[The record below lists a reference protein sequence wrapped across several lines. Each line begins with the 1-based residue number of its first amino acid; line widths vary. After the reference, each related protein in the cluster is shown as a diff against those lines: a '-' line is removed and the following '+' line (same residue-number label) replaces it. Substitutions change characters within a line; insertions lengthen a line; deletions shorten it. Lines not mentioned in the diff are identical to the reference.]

1 MNPMAPIAVAQ
12 STDLVRRRVEASGP
26 TGRAT
31 NRPVADAAARVD
43 LVPAAPRLRAPALL
57 TALRRRLVPQ
67 SGSDQCSTVATPRNP
82 ARA

>member
-1 MNPMAPIAVAQ
+1 MNPWLPSPSPIHRPRPPP
-12 STDLVRRRVEASGP
+12 RRGSGP

-31 NRPVADAAARVD
+31 ERPIADAAARVD

-57 TALRRRLVPQ
+57 TALRDRLVPQ

>member
-12 STDLVRRRVEASGP
+12 STDLVRRRVEGAGP
-26 TGRAT
+26 TGRVAS
-31 NRPVADAAARVD
+31 RPSADAAPGAD
-43 LVPAAPRLRAPALL
+43 LVPAAPRLRAPVLL
-57 TALRRRLVPQ
+57 AALRRRLVPQ